1 MSDSTKCPE
10 CGSRM
15 SAQTAEGLCPQCLMA
30 AALSDSPSREDEA
43 GAEFAPTMKSDAR
56 FRPPDVQSLAQ
67 CFPQLE
73 IIEQIGQGG
82 MGAVYKARQTKL
94 DRLVALK
101 IVRPDNADDASF
113 NERFDR
119 EAKTLARLN
128 HPNIVGV
135 YDFGD
140 TEFDVGHGPTVLYY
154 FLMEFVDGVNLRSLI
169 RSKETTPG
177 QALTITA
184 QICDALQY
192 AHDCG
197 VIHRDI
203 KPENILLGTDGRIR
217 IADFGLAKL
226 GGDTELTGLTGT
238 RQVLGTLQYMAPEQM
253 ARSKMVDHRADIYSL
268 GVVIY
273 EMLTG
278 EVPAGVFEPP
288 SKRSGV
294 DQRLDEV
301 VMRALASNPDQ
312 RFQKASDVSSRISAI
327 SLIAPTAG
335 AISDPN
341 YTAGA
346 STIFENGVAAVAAFV
361 KAGAKGF
368 AAPGGNDRDHT
379 GVSDVVL
386 DRQQVEA
393 DRLPDVCIVCGA
405 STKRRTSKE
414 FQYMSD
420 NLTGVMVLFMIL
432 FFPIGIAIAIM
443 GTKTVHGTLP
453 VCHKDRHHW
462 SKLYWWAGLGWLLIL
477 TGVFLGLWAGNFFGS
492 GPQNAAL
499 LIGCILTGI
508 AAYVIP
514 LVYMG
519 TTRVAEGKI
528 TDTTISLKRV
538 AVQFA
543 RAVAGT
549 V

>member
-1 MSDSTKCPE
+1 
-10 CGSRM
+10 
-15 SAQTAEGLCPQCLMA
+15 MA
-30 AALSDSPSREDEA
+30 AALSDSPSAEDGA
-43 GAEFAPTMKSDAR
+43 GAEFAPTMKSDAK
-56 FRPPDVQSLAQ
+56 FRPPSVESLAQ

-94 DRLVALK
+94 DRIVALK

-154 FLMEFVDGVNLRSLI
+154 FLMEFVDGMNLRSLI
-169 RSKETTPG
+169 RSKETTPS
-177 QALTITA
+177 QALAITA

-197 VIHRDI
+197 VVHRDI

-226 GGDTELTGLTGT
+226 GGDTELAGLTGT

-253 ARSKMVDHRADIYSL
+253 AQSKKVDHRADIYSL
-268 GVVIY
+268 GVVFY

-294 DQRLDEV
+294 DHRLDEV

-312 RFQKASDVSSRISAI
+312 RFQKASDVSSRISVI
-327 SLIAPTAG
+327 SSIAPTAA

-368 AAPGGNDRDHT
+368 AAPVGNDLDTT

-393 DRLPDVCIVCGA
+393 DGLPDVCIVCGA

-414 FQYMSD
+414 FQYMSE

-443 GTKTVHGTLP
+443 GTRTVRGTLP
-453 VCHKDRHHW
+453 ICHKHRHHW
-462 SKLYWWAGLGWLLIL
+462 SKLYWWAGLGWLLIP
-477 TGVFLGLWAGNFFGS
+477 TGVFLGLWVGNFFGS
-492 GPQNAAL
+492 GPQNPAL
-499 LIGCILTGI
+499 LIGCILSGI

-519 TTRVAEGKI
+519 TTRVAVGKI

-538 AVQFA
+538 AVKFA
-543 RAVAGT
+543 RT
-549 V
+549 VTDAA